1 MIFEAEYTITIKIDK
16 LFMPPGHSS
25 DELRDEIKHR
35 GAEELKRYFNGVL
48 FDPEKRIIFEEIKFE
63 LIKP

>member
-1 MIFEAEYTITIKIDK
+1 MIYEAEYTITIKINK

-35 GAEELKRYFNGVL
+35 GAEELRRYFNGVL
-48 FDPEKRIIFEEIKFE
+48 FDPEKKVIFEETKFE
-63 LIKP
+63 LVKP

>member
-1 MIFEAEYTITIKIDK
+1 MIYEAEYTIKIKLDK

-25 DELRDEIKHR
+25 DELREEIKLR
-35 GAEELKRYFNGVL
+35 GSENLKRYFNGVL
-48 FDPEKRIIFEEIKFE
+48 FEPEKKIIFEETKFE

>member
-16 LFMPPGHSS
+16 LFMSPGHSS
-25 DELRDEIKHR
+25 DELRDEIKLR

-48 FDPEKRIIFEEIKFE
+48 FDPEKKIIFEETKFE
-63 LIKP
+63 LVKP

>member
-1 MIFEAEYTITIKIDK
+1 MIYEAEYTIKIKLDK

-25 DELRDEIKHR
+25 DELIEEIKLR
-35 GAEELKRYFNGVL
+35 GGENLKRYFNGVL
-48 FDPEKRIIFEEIKFE
+48 FDPEKKIIFEETNFE

>member
-25 DELRDEIKHR
+25 DELRDEIKLR

-48 FDPEKRIIFEEIKFE
+48 FDPEKKIIFEETKFE
-63 LIKP
+63 LVKP